1 MVKITNWLEKINRS
15 NELSGEPTN
24 ADSSLL
30 LPTSVQDEM
39 MIPLGQN
46 LEPNIN
52 LSRIS
57 FNEEE
62 ANLLPR
68 ANKTFENHQEHDLS
82 IEALNEAK

>member
-1 MVKITNWLEKINRS
+1 MVKITNWLETVNRS

-39 MIPLGQN
+39 MIPLGSN

-62 ANLLPR
+62 AALLPVSKP
-68 ANKTFENHQEHDLS
+68 AGVPNVHDLS
-82 IEALNEAK
+82 IEAMNEAK